1 MWPLMGEVTH
11 MAGALDEEDVVP
23 QGAEEEEVV
32 DRADIDRQDQTIG
45 QSASFVAKEVIQ
57 CLNVGT
63 VLMSLIY

>member
-45 QSASFVAKEVIQ
+45 QSASFVAKEAIR

-63 VLMSLIY
+63 ILMSLIY

>member
-11 MAGALDEEDVVP
+11 MAGALDEVP
-23 QGAEEEEVV
+23 QGAEEEEVA

-45 QSASFVAKEVIQ
+45 QSASFVAKEAIR